1 VVDFTS
7 LMLVLIGSFLGA
19 VGTLF
24 IKKGTSACSFWK
36 LWRTKYFWG
45 GMFLYVFSTLFY
57 VIALRSEELS
67 VVYPLVSTTYIF
79 TTYLSVKY
87 LGEKMNK
94 WKWIG
99 LIGIIVGVVLIGIGS

>member
-1 VVDFTS
+1 MVNLISV
-7 LMLVLIGSFLGA
+7 LLVLIGSFIGA

-24 IKKGTSACSFWK
+24 IKKGTNKYSFWK
-36 LWRTKYFWG
+36 LWMSKYFWM
-45 GMFLYVFSTLFY
+45 GMSLYVFSTLFY
-57 VIALRSEELS
+57 VTALRREELS

-79 TTYLSVKY
+79 TTYLSVRY

-99 LIGIIVGVVLIGIGS
+99 LFGIVFGVILIGIGS